1 MRVSSNKEE
10 VAREL
15 VSQLNII
22 IALIFIILILILMT
36 IIAIIRRRLS
46 MPAIVMLTG
55 GCC

>member
-22 IALIFIILILILMT
+22 IVLIFIILILILMT
-36 IIAIIRRRLS
+36 IIGIIGSMLS
-46 MPAIVMLTG
+46 QLL
-55 GCC
+55 